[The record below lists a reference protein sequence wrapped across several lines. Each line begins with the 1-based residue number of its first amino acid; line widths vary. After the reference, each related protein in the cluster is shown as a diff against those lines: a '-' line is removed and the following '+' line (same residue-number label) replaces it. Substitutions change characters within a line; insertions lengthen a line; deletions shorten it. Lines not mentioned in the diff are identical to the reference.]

1 MPDEHGLQGRHAKQ
15 SYLVRMAAVGMVSQA
30 RPAQAAM
37 DSAASL
43 VARVI
48 EMHVRPY
55 RETAGSLVI
64 LVLAAGILLGF
75 LFGSMYY
82 GVRL

>member
-1 MPDEHGLQGRHAKQ
+1 MAPMPDDSRVGKRLHVER
-15 SYLVRMAAVGMVSQA
+15 LVAVGMVSQA
-30 RPAQAAM
+30 RPKQGAQ
-37 DSAASL
+37 DAASDL

-48 EMHVRPY
+48 ESYVRPY

-75 LFGSMYY
+75 LFGAMYY